1 MKNINLKWENMN
13 QNRIKVWEKYIYI
26 YIYIQQIYNMT
37 FTLVENNQIEL
48 RPKFNCFIFKK
59 DQPLSK

>member
-1 MKNINLKWENMN
+1 
-13 QNRIKVWEKYIYI
+13 
-26 YIYIQQIYNMT
+26 MT

>member
-13 QNRIKVWEKYIYI
+13 QNRIKVWEKYI